1 MKMNFNNFFE
11 MMKVFVYSE
20 LNKNFF
26 KEDTQERVTKCLL
39 KLDENKSIP
48 STMVD
53 EVAELLTTSAE
64 DGFENGFKVAC
75 ELLNLIFN
83 PNGSKTDVSNKRG
96 IPFNDET
103 IFDMLYYDNK
113 IAETVGVIYPKE
125 LEEKMLKLNSDLKRK
140 INPTN
145 EKDFQLFDELDEIK
159 ADLSAECFKSGLFT
173 GINLMKYLLK

>member
-1 MKMNFNNFFE
+1 MDFNNFFK

-20 LNKNFF
+20 LNKDFF
-26 KEDTQERVTKCLL
+26 KEDTSERVNKCLL
-39 KLDENKSIP
+39 KLDENKNIS
-48 STMVD
+48 STMVE
-53 EVAELLTTSAE
+53 EVAELLTISAE
-64 DGFENGFKVAC
+64 DGFENGFKMAC

-83 PNGSKTDVSNKRG
+83 PNGSKTDVSNKHG

-113 IAETVGVIYPKE
+113 VANSSGGIYPKE
-125 LEEKMLKLNSDLKRK
+125 LDERMMELDIDLKRK
-140 INPTN
+140 INPTTK
-145 EKDFQLFDELDEIK
+145 EDFQLFNELDEIE